1 MPFYKAAWSMA
12 YEGTNPLETFAAFY
26 PNDFFVTEQQAY
38 DSTQDAIWGLLNSYG
53 IEDNDYDAN
62 LAPELSKTLMLYASR
77 GDVLQQEPSSS
88 AVKVEADMTFTYNPK
103 DGLWHSGPI
112 KITEPKGYNGT
123 YKLDLPQGVTALC
136 DHLNYVYAG
145 ETYEL
150 VSDHQPRAGERF
162 GIAADI
168 VWFKELKQY
177 RPAQEVTAPDG
188 QGGQKRFQRMAGAVV
203 RTKRIELAYEF
214 KAEPVG
220 SLSITKTIVGS
231 DANDAYEFELRLP
244 EQQDLSGLYGD
255 LESHNGVAQFSLS
268 ADETLQATNLPAGTP
283 YEVVETSTGAFTT
296 SSTNAKGAIV
306 ADQTL
311 AVAFV
316 NTYGTAPKPPVT
328 PPEQEKPQEPTT
340 PQVPEQKPGGTVPGQ
355 RPAAP
360 TPETLPKTGDT
371 ASGVLLMCLAGV
383 ALTWV
388 GWYQKRCVR

>member
-1 MPFYKAAWSMA
+1 
-12 YEGTNPLETFAAFY
+12 
-26 PNDFFVTEQQAY
+26 
-38 DSTQDAIWGLLNSYG
+38 
-53 IEDNDYDAN
+53 
-62 LAPELSKTLMLYASR
+62 
-77 GDVLQQEPSSS
+77 
-88 AVKVEADMTFTYNPK
+88 
-103 DGLWHSGPI
+103 
-112 KITEPKGYNGT
+112 
-123 YKLDLPQGVTALC
+123 
-136 DHLNYVYAG
+136 
-145 ETYEL
+145 
-150 VSDHQPRAGERF
+150 
-162 GIAADI
+162 
-168 VWFKELKQY
+168 
-177 RPAQEVTAPDG
+177 
-188 QGGQKRFQRMAGAVV
+188 MAGAVV

-220 SLSITKTIVGS
+220 SLSITKTVVGS

-255 LESHNGVAQFSLS
+255 LEFHNGVAQFSLS

-296 SSTNAKGAIV
+296 SSTNAKGTIV

-340 PQVPEQKPGGTVPGQ
+340 PQVPGQK
-355 RPAAP
+355 PAAP
-360 TPETLPKTGDT
+360 TPETLPKTGDA